1 MAEIN
6 NADDSD
12 STPRNDSEGEYSEE
26 DSVDSELSAELLDP
40 RDVYG
45 DTTPWRESSN
55 NDDPY
60 PFETAAQIAARGAA
74 TTVHAEGES
83 YGFTFGSGGLGGAGS
98 GPGGVPRIYPRPAF
112 PAAGGTNPYE
122 PERNFIANWYRADF
136 GHGPTFDEV
145 GCWFSAHV
153 YDVLRALPER
163 SRGIDKATLAR
174 RTRAVISPLMDD
186 REIGGF
192 LTACLVRG
200 CHLDGT
206 FAAFSPMRENERFL
220 ARMRLF
226 TARMDVMRAQ
236 IGRGPPPE
244 DDDMLNSG
252 EDAFVYFNLSAGER
266 KRLRVLRRMHYVVA
280 RQLILKKNKKHA
292 RGHRLFTLHDAP
304 ASEELFRVVVSF
316 L

>member
-6 NADDSD
+6 NADSD
-12 STPRNDSEGEYSEE
+12 STSRHISEDDYSEE
-26 DSVDSELSAELLDP
+26 DSVDSVTLLDP

-98 GPGGVPRIYPRPAF
+98 GPGGVPRLYPRPSF

-122 PERNFIANWYRADF
+122 PERNFIANWYRADC
-136 GHGPTFDEV
+136 GRGPTFDEV

-174 RTRAVISPLMDD
+174 HTRAVISPLMDD

-206 FAAFSPMRENERFL
+206 FAAFSPMKEKERFL
-220 ARMRLF
+220 ARIRLF

>member
-1 MAEIN
+1 MANIG

-12 STPRNDSEGEYSEE
+12 STSRHVSEDDYSEE
-26 DSVDSELSAELLDP
+26 DSVDSVPLLDP

-74 TTVHAEGES
+74 TTVHVEGES
-83 YGFTFGSGGLGGAGS
+83 YGFTFGSAGLGGAGS
-98 GPGGVPRIYPRPAF
+98 GPGGVLRLYPRPAF

-122 PERNFIANWYRADF
+122 PERNFIANWYRANC
-136 GHGPTFDEV
+136 GRGPTFDEV

-163 SRGIDKATLAR
+163 SRGIEKATLAR

-206 FAAFSPMRENERFL
+206 FAAFSPMKEKERFL

>member
-6 NADDSD
+6 NADSD
-12 STPRNDSEGEYSEE
+12 STSRHISEDDYSEE
-26 DSVDSELSAELLDP
+26 DSVDSVTLLDP

-83 YGFTFGSGGLGGAGS
+83 YGFTFGSGGLGSAGS
-98 GPGGVPRIYPRPAF
+98 GPGGVPRLYPRPAF

-122 PERNFIANWYRADF
+122 PERNFIANWYRANC
-136 GHGPTFDEV
+136 GRGPTFDEV

-174 RTRAVISPLMDD
+174 HTRAVISPLMDD

-192 LTACLVRG
+192 LSACLVRG

-206 FAAFSPMRENERFL
+206 FAAFSPMKENERFL